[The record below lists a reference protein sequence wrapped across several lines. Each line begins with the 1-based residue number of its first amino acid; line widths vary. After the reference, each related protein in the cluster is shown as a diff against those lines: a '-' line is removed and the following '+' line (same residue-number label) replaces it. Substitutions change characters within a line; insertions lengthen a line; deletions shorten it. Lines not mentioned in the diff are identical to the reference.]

1 MKPTTTAEMLSLI
14 YGNGQNNP
22 ATIVFHSDPGH
33 GWLQVSINLANKL
46 GIESKISGYSYM
58 DNKYYYLEEDCDF
71 SLFLDSL
78 GLDYQN
84 ELSKVFISLIP
95 ENYTNNR
102 SPIRSKQNYQY
113 TVPKVS
119 IINQLSMF

>member
-1 MKPTTTAEMLSLI
+1 VAAS
-14 YGNGQNNP
+14 
-22 ATIVFHSDPGH
+22 
-33 GWLQVSINLANKL
+33 SINLANKL
-46 GIESKISGYSYM
+46 GIEAKISGYSYM

-84 ELSKVFISLIP
+84 ELSKVFIKLIP

-113 TVPKVS
+113 TSPKVS
-119 IINQLSMF
+119 IINQLSIWN